1 MLDIGTAK
9 VDRCVITQAITKTTL
24 VGFEHA
30 LEIVS
35 LFKMDLGW
43 EKDIY
48 KKSAKVTI
56 LKCFSVLT
64 TEIVK

>member
-48 KKSAKVTI
+48 TNDFRRK
-56 LKCFSVLT
+56 LT
-64 TEIVK
+64 GKNVRK